1 MNKKALLKG
10 KAALSIA
17 LLADF
22 VVVMATGIMLYL
34 NMGPRHVARL
44 HTISG
49 FLMGVLVT
57 IHIIL
62 NFKLLIG
69 EITGKIEIRLKK

>member
-10 KAALSIA
+10 KAALSIV
-17 LLADF
+17 LLIDF
-22 VVVMATGIMLYL
+22 VVVMITGILLYL
-34 NMGPRHVARL
+34 HTGPHNVGKL

-62 NFKLLIG
+62 NFKLLMG
-69 EITGKIEIRLKK
+69 EITGKIEIRIKK